1 MANNQN
7 TQVAIR
13 RETVDIVAA
22 KVKEF
27 QNKGELFFPPN
38 YSPENALKS
47 AWLILQE
54 TTDKDGKHA
63 LEVCTKESIANALL
77 SMVIQGLNPDK
88 KQCYFIPFGRKLVM
102 MRSYFGSMHVAKS
115 VNENIEDIYAE
126 VVYEGDE
133 FEYAKQR
140 GKTVI
145 TKHIQKLEN
154 VKKDKIIAAYACVL
168 FKNGKEEATI
178 MTIDEIKQAWK
189 QSRMN
194 PIDEKGHIKIGSTHE
209 KFTADM
215 CKKTVINKAC
225 KYIINSSDDRNI
237 LVKFAKETETEI
249 VEAEVEEEIRNNA
262 NKELLDITTEYTVED
277 AEEEHGEAV
286 EDKEQAPTAEDKPQK
301 QEKPAKQEQKPQKE
315 VKNLVEMAE
324 EGPGY

>member
-1 MANNQN
+1 MQMANNQN

-27 QNKGELFFPPN
+27 QSKGELFFPPN

-54 TTDKDGKHA
+54 TADKDGKPA
-63 LEVCTKESIANALL
+63 LEVCSKESIANALL

-88 KQCYFIPFGRKLVM
+88 KQCYFIPYGRKLVM
-102 MRSYFGSMHVAKS
+102 QRSYFGSMHVAKS

-126 VVYEGDE
+126 AVYEGDE

-168 FKNGKEEATI
+168 YKDGKEEATI
-178 MTIDEIKQAWK
+178 MTIDEIKQSWK

-194 PIDEKGHIKIGSTHE
+194 PIDEKGHIKAGSTHE

-237 LVKFAKETETEI
+237 LVKFAKEAETE
-249 VEAEVEEEIRNNA
+249 VLESEVEEEIKQNA
-262 NKELLDITTEYTVED
+262 NKETLDIQYEISDQESDQKIEQSQKNKHSEKETEQIEL
-277 AEEEHGEAV
+277 AE
-286 EDKEQAPTAEDKPQK
+286 
-301 QEKPAKQEQKPQKE
+301 
-315 VKNLVEMAE
+315 
-324 EGPGY
+324 PGY

>member
-1 MANNQN
+1 MSNNQN

-13 RETVDIVAA
+13 METVDIVAA

-54 TTDKDGKHA
+54 TADKDGKPA
-63 LEVCTKESIANALL
+63 LEVCSKESIANALL

-145 TKHIQKLEN
+145 TKHIQRLEN

-168 FKNGKEEATI
+168 YKNGKEEATI

-194 PIDEKGHIKIGSTHE
+194 PIDEKGHIKIGSTHD
-209 KFTADM
+209 KFTSDM

-262 NKELLDITTEYTVED
+262 NKEVIDIDSAID
-277 AEEEHGEAV
+277 AECTPAEPAAEAEPPKEEKKAASKAKEKEAN
-286 EDKEQAPTAEDKPQK
+286 KELQQIALD
-301 QEKPAKQEQKPQKE
+301 
-315 VKNLVEMAE
+315 E

>member
-7 TQVAIR
+7 TQAANNKTTAVAVK
-13 RETVDIVAA
+13 RETIDIVAA
-22 KVKEF
+22 KVREF

-54 TTDKDGKHA
+54 TADKEGKPA
-63 LEVCTKESIANALL
+63 LEACSKESIANALL

-88 KQCYFIPFGRKLVM
+88 KQCYFIPYGRKLVM
-102 MRSYFGSMHVAKS
+102 QRSYFGSMHVAKS
-115 VNENIEDIYAE
+115 VNENIDEIYAE

-140 GKTVI
+140 GKTII

-168 FKNGKEEATI
+168 HKDGKEEATI

-194 PIDEKGHIKIGSTHE
+194 PVDEKGHIKAGSTHE

-215 CKKTVINKAC
+215 CRKTVINKAC

-237 LVKFAKETETEI
+237 LVKFAKETETELA
-249 VEAEVEEEIRNNA
+249 EAEVEEEIKQNA
-262 NKELLDITTEYTVED
+262 NKEVIDIEPENITVED
-277 AEEEHGEAV
+277 EEPKAASQTQEQNKASSKAV
-286 EDKEQAPTAEDKPQK
+286 EYEQQITLDA
-301 QEKPAKQEQKPQKE
+301 
-315 VKNLVEMAE
+315 LH